1 MSIIKSAIKRAA
13 SHVAAI
19 LVRLRLLPNIV
30 VLNMDGGICS
40 QMHFYMAGRMLELQG
55 CKVLYNLD
63 WYANDGM
70 DTQGR
75 FCRNFDLLKAFP
87 YLDMPVLKSK
97 FIKRIYRLAFRH
109 YNEYSDFADD
119 TQWRGLKPPI
129 YIKGYFKETDGMFG
143 QEFHNAFK
151 VVGDTLDKS
160 NLQKFNDI
168 DEKARTRGA
177 CAIHVRRGDLSQY
190 HEAYGTP
197 AAIDYFRQSCKLV
210 AEASPNVKFY
220 IFSDEPDWCAK
231 NLVPALADYDIEI
244 CGDNGSDKGWC
255 DLLLMSRCNHQITS
269 QGSMGRYAA
278 KLRPLDRCKGI
289 VTLTDNPELAVWTP
303 RFENVIIVKNTHKN
317 S

>member
-1 MSIIKSAIKRAA
+1 MIKKVA

-40 QMHFYMAGRMLELQG
+40 QMHFYMAGKMLEMQG

-87 YLDMPVLKSK
+87 DLDLPMLTNR
-97 FIKRIYRLAFRH
+97 FIKRIYRSAFRH

-119 TQWRGLKPPI
+119 TLWRGLKPPL
-129 YIKGYFKETDGMFG
+129 YIKGYFKETDDMFG
-143 QEFHNAFK
+143 PAFRNTFE
-151 VVGDTLDKS
+151 VVAEVLDKA
-160 NLQKFNDI
+160 NRLKFGEI
-168 DEKARTRGA
+168 DEIAMTRSA

-197 AAIDYFRQSCKLV
+197 AAVDYFRQCCKLV
-210 AEASPNVKFY
+210 AMANPNVKFY
-220 IFSDEPDWCAK
+220 IFSDEPDWCAES
-231 NLVPALADYDIEI
+231 LVPVLGEYDIEI
-244 CGDNGSDKGWC
+244 CRDNGSDKGWC

-278 KLRPLDRCKGI
+278 KLRPLDRSNGI
-289 VTLTDNPELAVWTP
+289 VTLTDNPELAGWAT
-303 RFENVIIVKNTHKN
+303 RFENVTIVKNLHKN